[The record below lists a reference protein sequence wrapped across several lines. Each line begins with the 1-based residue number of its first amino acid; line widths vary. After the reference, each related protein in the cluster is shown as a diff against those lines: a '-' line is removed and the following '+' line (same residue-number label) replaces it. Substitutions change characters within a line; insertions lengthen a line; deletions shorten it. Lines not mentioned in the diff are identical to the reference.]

1 MLPKNKIILSLYL
14 LPVENGVSFFHRV
27 FFAPNPHNLPFRQI
41 VTHIFIHSYFS
52 YFRLF
57 SELST
62 LSTILY
68 TFLRSTQCGFPVYNF
83 VYITISPESPI
94 LPCFPP
100 FFNILVDDN
109 ISQNGFLHI
118 IHIVHSPFSSTVLF
132 SRNVFSAKHP
142 LFSVF
147 VLPLRFCF
155 FLRHFSLLYQSACF
169 CAIFH
174 LLFFHLRLENPAC
187 KIRENQRR

>member
-1 MLPKNKIILSLYL
+1 MISPPLLSLADHVVLSRYLRSQKLIRSASPPKISRSCIVKLGTAFKYSILAEIENYTERKSCRGRRADHHRCGKHVKMGRKLLLPKNEIRLLAFTCSLWKMEFL
-14 LPVENGVSFFHRV
+14 FFFHRSPESTQSA
-27 FFAPNPHNLPFRQI
+27 FSPNSLRTFLF
-41 VTHIFIHSYFS
+41 TAIFL

-100 FFNILVDDN
+100 FFNIF
-109 ISQNGFLHI
+109 G
-118 IHIVHSPFSSTVLF
+118 
-132 SRNVFSAKHP
+132 R
-142 LFSVF
+142 
-147 VLPLRFCF
+147 
-155 FLRHFSLLYQSACF
+155 
-169 CAIFH
+169 
-174 LLFFHLRLENPAC
+174 
-187 KIRENQRR
+187 